1 MTQGLQERFKPGLQF
16 VLPRQRCAHRSPPT
30 ESSQTENPRKTEPFL
45 KPAKVVVAMKSDQAP
60 SSESS
65 KRIQEHVRKMLRELC
80 EHQRFKVVTE
90 SYGIIQARR
99 A

>member
-1 MTQGLQERFKPGLQF
+1 
-16 VLPRQRCAHRSPPT
+16 
-30 ESSQTENPRKTEPFL
+30 
-45 KPAKVVVAMKSDQAP
+45 MKSDQAP